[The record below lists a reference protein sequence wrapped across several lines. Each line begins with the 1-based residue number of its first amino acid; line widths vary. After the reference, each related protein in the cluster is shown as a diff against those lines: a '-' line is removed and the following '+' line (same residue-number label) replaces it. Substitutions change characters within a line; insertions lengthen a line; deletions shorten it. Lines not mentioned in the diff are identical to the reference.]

1 MANNNINKPPVEGDS
16 LLSYLNNKLSKA
28 DKHKLEEQM
37 LEDEFLADAAEG
49 LGMVKD
55 KAALAANIA
64 AINAGVSSSIK
75 SSTAAP
81 AKSFLSVVGN
91 TAAVAATITLLI
103 GAAYFISQYSSNS
116 NKELAVA
123 DHKSQPTQPQIA
135 PLNDGS
141 QPLAEESMV
150 ATDSV
155 ATQQTENKAFSP
167 TINYYKYTPPV
178 MYDAGDEA
186 APTEDLAGDNSK
198 SLNVV
203 DMPAKALEPD
213 IDISMYGPASNNN
226 MNIPQGSTTKY
237 NLKTTA
243 GNDRLKKGKNEKKY
257 KARTED
263 ANMDNDA
270 PGVYMDGILIKK
282 ENDDKVTTQT
292 TSPTRATVA
301 GKKDATPAEIGDK
314 ALNYYKNGDYKSALG
329 ELEDLLKKEPSNM
342 KAIYYSGMA
351 NKYLGRESKAL
362 DFYNK
367 IPAGN
372 AYYENAQWEKAQIL
386 KSQKKI
392 DQAILALQE
401 VVKFNGSLKTRA
413 ENLIK
418 ELKAPTKH

>member
-75 SSTAAP
+75 SSTTAP

-91 TAAVAATITLLI
+91 TAAIAATITLLI

-123 DHKSQPTQPQIA
+123 DHKSQPTQPQLA

-141 QPLAEESMV
+141 HPPVEENMV

-155 ATQQTENKAFSP
+155 AAPANNGKVFAPNT
-167 TINYYKYTPPV
+167 NYYKYTPITSN
-178 MYDAGDEA
+178 YDESPMEDVSVGDQ
-186 APTEDLAGDNSK
+186 TKDIK
-198 SLNVV
+198 VV
-203 DMPAKALEPD
+203 DMPAKVAEPD
-213 IDISMYGPASNNN
+213 LDLSMYGPASNNA
-226 MNIPQGSTTKY
+226 NISQGSTTKY

-243 GNDRLKKGKNEKKY
+243 GNDRLEKNKNEKKY

-263 ANMDNDA
+263 ANTDNDA

-292 TSPTRATVA
+292 TSPTRATVS

-329 ELEDLLKKEPSNM
+329 ELEDLLKKEPGNM

-367 IPAGN
+367 IPPGN

>member
-75 SSTAAP
+75 SSTTAP
-81 AKSFLSVVGN
+81 AKPFLSVVGN
-91 TAAVAATITLLI
+91 TAAIAATITLLI

-123 DHKSQPTQPQIA
+123 DHKAAPQQPQLA

-141 QPLAEESMV
+141 QPLAEENMV

-155 ATQQTENKAFSP
+155 AAPENEGKAFSP
-167 TINYYKYTPPV
+167 AVNYYKYTPITSN
-178 MYDAGDEA
+178 YDEA
-186 APTEDLAGDNSK
+186 APSEDIAVGDQTK
-198 SLNVV
+198 DLRVV
-203 DMPAKALEPD
+203 DMPAKVAEPD
-213 IDISMYGPASNNN
+213 FDISMYGPASNNA
-226 MNIPQGSTTKY
+226 NISQGSTTKY

-243 GNDRLKKGKNEKKY
+243 GNERLEKNKNEKKY

-263 ANMDNDA
+263 ANTDDA

-292 TSPTRATVA
+292 TSPTRATVT
-301 GKKDATPAEIGDK
+301 GKKDATSSEITDK
-314 ALNYYKNGDYKSALG
+314 ALNYYKNGDYKNALG
-329 ELEDLLKKEPSNM
+329 ELEDLLKKEPGNM

-367 IPAGN
+367 VPAGN

-386 KSQKKI
+386 KSQKKT

-401 VVKFNGSLKTRA
+401 VVKLNGLLKTRA
-413 ENLIK
+413 ESLIK